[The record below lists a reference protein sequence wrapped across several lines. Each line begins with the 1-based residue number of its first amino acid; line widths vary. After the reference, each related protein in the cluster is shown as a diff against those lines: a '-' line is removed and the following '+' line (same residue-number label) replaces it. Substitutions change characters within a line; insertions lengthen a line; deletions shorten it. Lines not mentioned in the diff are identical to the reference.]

1 MRKVLIPLILLIIF
15 AGNVLAYPVELG
27 LDEVLLVDDSVV
39 TFDPSPSGDRI
50 YLRVEGPDGSNS
62 SVLGFGESLSFN
74 GINYT
79 VGRFDPA
86 TKKLVLHLSG
96 NYSRL
101 EIVKKKDFSVKVV
114 EAFDTYTRLNLRWD
128 GYYGINDTLRVY
140 SNGLLVKELSVS
152 LERGDEVSFKVK
164 TPPSGILV
172 LSIGELTKNVVIED
186 IEKQVEITSIRRD
199 EKLHVTLLNRGDDV
213 NATVMLTAGGLTL
226 EEKGVHLE
234 RGEQKEVTFDR
245 NPLQG
250 AVVVDYGAV
259 VQETFYFQPPDI
271 SLVSYSFDGET
282 LRIRLKND
290 GGHFHGKVSVMSNSV
305 IVGSPLYLDISL
317 REGEERE
324 VAFNLTEDV
333 DYATVVIS
341 SAEFTTS
348 VPLMLERGLSVRFVN
363 DYARTYLGGSAAYS
377 LVVTGRG
384 RVELGVAGLPDSV
397 RYAFYYGQNEVRTL
411 NVEGS
416 VQLTLVVSLPSF
428 PSGFRV
434 EAPLKFNA
442 TVNGED
448 YPLTLEVSGAGRLP
462 VYGDNW
468 LAKSN
473 FTSEVHYLGLP
484 YHVVWRDVTP
494 PYIFENVTGE
504 KIAFLYG
511 RYVRQGEDLKLHVL
525 SPYGD
530 ILHTSSSPEGRPD
543 FVIFNESEFMLMV
556 EGKGFF
562 DSVLLVARY
571 MEKPENVT
579 LELERKPF
587 GEGLEVV
594 IINATP
600 LRGKKLTIKAS
611 GKNLELKAYHFT
623 LNSEREDFDPL
634 GTGKA
639 VFTVKG
645 DNVSGTMAVR
655 SDEDFVAVVVR
666 GEGRA
671 DLSFEVGGVG
681 VSASEVTTRWP
692 YLAVLGLGLLLVLAV
707 FLEKRLG

>member
-1 MRKVLIPLILLIIF
+1 MRKVLIPLILLIF

-27 LDEVLLVDDSVV
+27 IDEVLLVDDSVV
-39 TFDPSPSGDRI
+39 TFDFIPSNNMV
-50 YLRVEGPDGSNS
+50 YLRVEGPSGSNS
-62 SVLGFGESLSFN
+62 SVLGFGGSLFFN
-74 GINYT
+74 GVNYT
-79 VGRFDPA
+79 VGRFD

-114 EAFDTYTRLNLRWD
+114 ESFDTYTRLSLRWD

-140 SNGLLVKELSVS
+140 SNGLLVKELPVS
-152 LERGDEVSFKVK
+152 LEWGDEVTFKVK
-164 TPPSGILV
+164 TPPSGLLV
-172 LSIGELTKNVVIED
+172 LSFGYLGNLSRNVVLEE
-186 IEKQVEITSIRRD
+186 IEKQVEITSIERD
-199 EKLHVTLLNRGDDV
+199 EELHVTLLNRGDAV

-226 EEKGVHLE
+226 EKKEVHLE
-234 RGEQKEVTFDR
+234 RGEQREVVFER

-250 AVVVDYGAV
+250 AVAVDYGAV
-259 VQETFYFQPPDI
+259 AQESFYFQPPDI
-271 SLVSYSFDGET
+271 SLVSYSLDGET
-282 LRIRLKND
+282 LKIRLKND
-290 GGHFHGKVSVMSNSV
+290 GGYFHGKVSVMSNSV
-305 IVGSPLYLDISL
+305 VVGSPLYLDISL
-317 REGEERE
+317 REGEEKE

-333 DYATVVIS
+333 DYATIVIS
-341 SAEFTTS
+341 SADFTTS
-348 VPLMLERGLSVRFVN
+348 VPLMLEKGLDVRFVN
-363 DYARTYLGGSAAYS
+363 DYARTHLGGSATYS
-377 LVVTGRG
+377 LVVTGEG
-384 RVELGVAGLPDSV
+384 RVELGVAGLPDSAK
-397 RYAFYYGQNEVRTL
+397 YAFYYGQNEVKTL

-442 TVNGED
+442 TVNGES

-494 PYIFENVTGE
+494 PYIFENITGE

-562 DSVLLVARY
+562 DSVLLVAHY

-600 LRGKKLTIKAS
+600 LRGKKLTIRAS
-611 GKNLELKAYHFT
+611 GEDLELKAYHFT

-666 GEGRA
+666 GEGQVG
-671 DLSFEVGGVG
+671 LSFEVGGTG

-692 YLAVLGLGLLLVLAV
+692 YLAVVGLGLLLALAV